1 MATKKQTKEIQLGNR
16 VTDIVTGF
24 TGIASSKI
32 EYLNGCVLFGVKP
45 KVEKDGK
52 MPEIYYIDVQQL
64 EFVDEGVS
72 IKKIDT
78 GGDMDDAPNS
88 GNSSFH

>member
-16 VTDIVTGF
+16 VKDIVTGF

-32 EYLNGCVLFGVKP
+32 EYLNGCVQFGVKP

-88 GNSSFH
+88 SNSSFH